1 MVKLSMLTFFKIL
14 EDIVGLMTDIYAERE
29 YIRDSKIIK
38 MLVIE
43 LTNDRYV
50 LIKMLECN
58 VIWVVI
64 FSCLFDC
71 LFYFNGKCECVLFGD
86 YVDEVKKKKG

>member
-50 LIKMLECN
+50 LIKMLQCN
-58 VIWVVI
+58 VI
-64 FSCLFDC
+64 
-71 LFYFNGKCECVLFGD
+71 
-86 YVDEVKKKKG
+86 

>member
-58 VIWVVI
+58 VI
-64 FSCLFDC
+64 
-71 LFYFNGKCECVLFGD
+71 
-86 YVDEVKKKKG
+86 